1 MDFAIS
7 DKMKTILEM
16 VDEFVEKELIPLEPE
31 LAGAGF
37 REMLPK
43 IREKQK
49 KVRQMELWA
58 PNFPKD
64 CGGLGLSL
72 VEHGLLSE
80 ALGRTPLGH
89 FVFWCQ
95 APDAGNVEILHLH
108 GTEEQKEKYLKPLVA
123 GDIRSCFSMTEVDMP
138 GSNPVLLETTAVK
151 DGNDYVING
160 HKWYTS
166 SADGADFAIVMAVTN
181 PEAPDY
187 MQASMIIVPTD
198 APGFNLVRNIPVMGH
213 AGEDYFS
220 HAEILYQSCRVPQS
234 NLLGPEG
241 HGFIIAQERLGPGRI
256 HHCMRWLGICQRSF
270 ELMGRRANSRKIPRD
285 GKPLAS
291 RQIIQ
296 AWVAE
301 SAAEIQAARLMTLHA
316 AWRIDQEGAKAAR
329 DDISM
334 IKTAVP
340 NVTLKIIDEAIQ
352 MHGGLG
358 VSQDTPLAEMY
369 MGQRTLRLAD
379 GPDAVHRMVV
389 GRHEFKKYLEQ
400 EPVNAAFRDA

>member
-1 MDFAIS
+1 MDFAVS

-16 VDEFVEKELIPLEPE
+16 VNEFVEKELIPLEPE
-31 LAGAGF
+31 MARQSF
-37 REMLPK
+37 KEMLPV

-58 PNFPKD
+58 PNFPQD

-108 GTEEQKEKYLKPLVA
+108 GTDEQKEKFLNPLVK

-151 DGNDYVING
+151 DGDDYVING

-181 PEAPDY
+181 PDAPDY

-213 AGEDYFS
+213 AGDDYFS
-220 HAEILYQSCRVPQS
+220 HAEILYQSCRVPRA

-270 ELMGRRANSRKIPRD
+270 ELMCRRANFRKITRD

-334 IKTAVP
+334 IKFVVANTMQRVVDRALQV
-340 NVTLKIIDEAIQ
+340 
-352 MHGGLG
+352 HGGLG
-358 VSQDTPLAEMY
+358 MTDDTILAFFF
-369 MGQRTLRLAD
+369 
-379 GPDAVHRMVV
+379 
-389 GRHEFKKYLEQ
+389 RHERAARIYDGADEVHKVSLARRILRNYP
-400 EPVNAAFRDA
+400 PV

>member
-1 MDFAIS
+1 MDFTIS
-7 DKMKTILEM
+7 EKMKTILEM
-16 VDEFVEKELIPLEPE
+16 VNEFVDKELIPLEPE
-31 LAGAGF
+31 MASRSF
-37 REMLPK
+37 KEMLPVLK
-43 IREKQK
+43 EKQK

-58 PNFPKD
+58 PNFPTD

-89 FVFWCQ
+89 YVFWCQ

-108 GTEEQKEKYLKPLVA
+108 GSEEQKEKYLKPLVA

-138 GSNPVLLETTAVK
+138 GSNPVLLETTAEK
-151 DGNDYVING
+151 DGDDYVING

-166 SADGADFAIVMAVTN
+166 SADGSDFAIVMAVTN

-187 MQASMIIVPTD
+187 LQASMIIVPTNT
-198 APGFNLVRNIPVMGH
+198 PGFNLVRNIPVMGH
-213 AGEDYFS
+213 AGDDYFS
-220 HAEILYQSCRVPQS
+220 HAEILYQSCRVPQA

-241 HGFIIAQERLGPGRI
+241 HGFVIAQERPGPGRI

-270 ELMGRRANSRKIPRD
+270 ELMCRRANSRKITRD

-316 AWRIDQEGAKAAR
+316 AWRIDNEGTKAAR
-329 DDISM
+329 DEISM
-334 IKTAVP
+334 IKFVVANTMQKVVDRALQV
-340 NVTLKIIDEAIQ
+340 
-352 MHGGLG
+352 HGGLG
-358 VSQDTPLAEMY
+358 MTDDTILAFFF
-369 MGQRTLRLAD
+369 
-379 GPDAVHRMVV
+379 
-389 GRHEFKKYLEQ
+389 RHERAARIYDGADEVHKVSVARRILRNYL
-400 EPVNAAFRDA
+400 

>member
-7 DKMKTILEM
+7 EKMKTILEM
-16 VDEFVEKELIPLEPE
+16 VNEFVDRELIPLEPE
-31 LAGAGF
+31 MARLSF
-37 REMLPK
+37 KEMLPVL
-43 IREKQK
+43 REKQK

-72 VEHGLLSE
+72 VDHGLLSE

-89 FVFWCQ
+89 YVFWCQ

-108 GTEEQKEKYLKPLVA
+108 GTEEQKEKFLNPLVA

-138 GSNPVLLETTAVK
+138 GSNPVMLETTAVK
-151 DGNDYVING
+151 DGDDYIING

-166 SADGADFAIVMAVTN
+166 SADGSDFAIVMAVTN

-187 MQASMIIVPTD
+187 VQASMIIVPTNT
-198 APGFNLVRNIPVMGH
+198 PGFNLVRNIPVMGH
-213 AGEDYFS
+213 AGDDYFS
-220 HAEILYQSCRVPQS
+220 HAEILYQSCRVPQA

-270 ELMGRRANSRKIPRD
+270 ELMCRRANSRQITRD
-285 GKPLAS
+285 GKTLAS

-296 AWVAE
+296 SWVSE

-316 AWRIDQEGAKAAR
+316 AWRIDQEGVKAAR
-329 DDISM
+329 DEISM
-334 IKTAVP
+334 IKFVVANTMQRVVDRALQV
-340 NVTLKIIDEAIQ
+340 
-352 MHGGLG
+352 HGGLG
-358 VSQDTPLAEMY
+358 MTDDTILSFFF
-369 MGQRTLRLAD
+369 
-379 GPDAVHRMVV
+379 
-389 GRHEFKKYLEQ
+389 RHER
-400 EPVNAAFRDA
+400 AARIYDGADEVHKVSLARRILRNYPPA

>member
-1 MDFAIS
+1 MDFAVS
-7 DKMKTILEM
+7 EKMKTILEM
-16 VDEFVEKELIPLEPE
+16 VNEFVGKELIPLEPE
-31 LAGAGF
+31 LARLSF
-37 REMLPK
+37 KEMLPV
-43 IREKQK
+43 IREKQN

-80 ALGRTPLGH
+80 ALGRSPLGH
-89 FVFWCQ
+89 YVFWCQ

-108 GTEEQKEKYLKPLVA
+108 GTETQKEKYLKPLVA
-123 GDIRSCFSMTEVDMP
+123 GEIRSCFSMTEVDMP

-151 DGNDYVING
+151 DGDEYVING

-181 PEAPDY
+181 PDAPDY

-198 APGFNLVRNIPVMGH
+198 TPGFNLVRNIPVMGH
-213 AGEDYFS
+213 AGDDYFS
-220 HAEILYQSCRVPQS
+220 HAEILYQSCRVPRS

-256 HHCMRWLGICQRSF
+256 HHCMRWLGICKRSF
-270 ELMGRRANSRKIPRD
+270 ELMCRRANSRKITRD

-296 AWVAE
+296 SWVAE
-301 SAAEIQAARLMTLHA
+301 SAAEIRAARLMTLHA
-316 AWRIDQEGAKAAR
+316 AWRIDQEGTKAAR

-334 IKTAVP
+334 IKFVVANTMQRVVDRALQV
-340 NVTLKIIDEAIQ
+340 
-352 MHGGLG
+352 HGGLG
-358 VSQDTPLAEMY
+358 MTDDTILAFY
-369 MGQRTLRLAD
+369 F
-379 GPDAVHRMVV
+379 
-389 GRHEFKKYLEQ
+389 RHERAARIYDGADEVHKVSLARRILRKYP
-400 EPVNAAFRDA
+400 PV